1 MAALSLHRKT
11 QLDKVAPSDSIM
23 TTAPD
28 THVSLTVTYT
38 VPEGAKA
45 EDYTSKF
52 YAGARACNSTL
63 YYGYATNGNTLMCRQ
78 GYQNAEDFFAYL
90 KEVYSCQPGDG
101 FTIIFSGPKEE
112 LDKIRPK
119 MTGDIQGN
127 FTFAKLDG
135 DNMLLG
141 SLPESTPDTHVTILP
156 EFTVPKG
163 KMEEFKAGFEK
174 FYNAS
179 RNGTKE
185 CLYYGFA
192 EAGDKV
198 WCREGYNGAQGVLDH
213 LTDVK
218 EPLDEALKIVGEGG
232 LKLYI
237 IGPATE
243 LEKLR
248 PALSPIGAVFWELD
262 SQAFW
267 Q

>member
-1 MAALSLHRKT
+1 
-11 QLDKVAPSDSIM
+11 M

-38 VPEGAKA
+38 VAEGKA
-45 EDYTSKF
+45 AEEYTAKF
-52 YAGARACNSTL
+52 YAGAKAANSTL
-63 YYGYATNGNTLMCRQ
+63 YYGYAVNGNTLMCRQ
-78 GYQNAEDFFAYL
+78 GYENAEAFFAYL
-90 KEVYSCQPGDG
+90 NEVLTCQPGEG
-101 FTIIFSGPKEE
+101 FTIIFSGPREE

-119 MTGDIQGN
+119 MQDPNIQGD

-135 DNMLLG
+135 DNMVLG
-141 SLPESTPDTHVTILP
+141 SLPESCPDTHVTILP
-156 EFTVPKG
+156 EFTVPQG
-163 KMEEFKAGFEK
+163 RMEEFKAGFEK
-174 FYNAS
+174 FYSATKK
-179 RNGTKE
+179 GTKE

-192 EAGDKV
+192 MAGDKV
-198 WCREGYNGAQGVLDH
+198 WCREGYTGAQGVLDH

-237 IGPATE
+237 IGPASE

-267 Q
+267 K

>member
-1 MAALSLHRKT
+1 MA
-11 QLDKVAPSDSIM
+11 PI
-23 TTAPD
+23 PD
-28 THVSLTVTYT
+28 THVSLTVTFP
-38 VPEGAKA
+38 VPEGQTPQ
-45 EDYTSKF
+45 DYAAKF
-52 YAGARACNSTL
+52 YAGAKVANKSI
-63 YYGYATNGNTLMCRQ
+63 YYGFATNGNTLMCRE
-78 GYQNAEDFFAYL
+78 GFQNAEDFFTYM
-90 KEVYSCQPGDG
+90 KEIVSCQPGVG
-101 FTIIFSGPKEE
+101 VNIIVSGPKEE

-119 MTGDIQGN
+119 MTAKIQAEI
-127 FTFAKLDG
+127 TFAELDG

-141 SLPESTPDTHVTILP
+141 SLPQSTPDTHVTILP
-156 EFTVPKG
+156 EFTVPQG
-163 KMEEFKAGFEK
+163 KMEEFKAGFKK
-174 FYNAS
+174 FYTATK
-179 RNGTKE
+179 NGTKE

-198 WCREGYNGAQGVLDH
+198 WCREGYTGAQGVLDH

-243 LEKLR
+243 LEKLK

-267 Q
+267 K